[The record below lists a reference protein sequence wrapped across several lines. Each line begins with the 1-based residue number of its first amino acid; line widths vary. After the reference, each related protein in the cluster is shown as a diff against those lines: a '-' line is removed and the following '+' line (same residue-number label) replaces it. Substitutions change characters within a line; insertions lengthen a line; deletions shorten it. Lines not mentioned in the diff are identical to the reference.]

1 MLPESC
7 KLLLENTYFINVT
20 LIFTFIYVTNRLNIS
35 NNVQCPTKCQYF
47 GATHVIYVNN
57 MYILVRIH

>member
-1 MLPESC
+1 M
-7 KLLLENTYFINVT
+7 FIH
-20 LIFTFIYVTNRLNIS
+20 VTNRLNIS